1 MFTSFFLL
9 LFPENRMFWIPL
21 IAACATMKAL
31 KPNNAELFSLSTRAD
46 YRLYVPHG
54 STDVAELIAVLDS
67 RYLKNNMY

>member
-1 MFTSFFLL
+1 
-9 LFPENRMFWIPL
+9 
-21 IAACATMKAL
+21 MKAL